1 MKQENLYLGIQ
12 QKLWKQLWI
21 GMIKTLPPG
30 DFESSLLFHLSAW
43 STERQGKLIS
53 PVSKPRSYIGAK
65 LTFWQQ
71 HPESWRSC
79 IFCPL
84 QICHVLQPDMP
95 SDCQADIWHTWI
107 VLACCMHSFRSIAFF
122 SYKRTGE
129 VERNWAECSRLL
141 HCQKAANPSTS
152 PLCLEHGHI

>member
-12 QKLWKQLWI
+12 QKLWKQLCT

-43 STERQGKLIS
+43 STKRQGKLMS
-53 PVSKPRSYIGAK
+53 PVTKPRSYFGAK

-71 HPESWRSC
+71 HAESWRRC

-84 QICHVLQPDMP
+84 QICHVLQPDTP
-95 SDCQADIWHTWI
+95 SDCQANIWHTWI
-107 VLACCMHSFRSIAFF
+107 FLACCMRGFRSIAFF
-122 SYKRTGE
+122 EPQAHRWSG
-129 VERNWAECSRLL
+129 AELSWMQQTVALSEG
-141 HCQKAANPSTS
+141 N
-152 PLCLEHGHI
+152 